1 MILNVVFDREVFCHL
16 TSFQYIADLIKEL
29 RQSGHGIHVGTV
41 FVGCIL
47 YADDIVLLSANCYG
61 LQKMVWTYA
70 AIMLIDLGYGLI
82 PRRVKQLSLEGV
94 LPSFC
99 CKVK

>member
-1 MILNVVFDREVFCHL
+1 MVFDGEVFCHL
-16 TSFQYIADLIKEL
+16 ASFQSILMISLKN
-29 RQSGHGIHVGTV
+29 SGTVLQCHGIHVGTV